1 MGSFDDRQCPHY
13 GPNWL
18 MKENATSFPAD
29 IKGCMKDCI
38 LSLFWPRKDIAG
50 FFEKHGCTKGEVS
63 SLQLDGENGLKR
75 HEITDA
81 LFRKLDA
88 RPDNGL
94 GPYRAMLQSLL
105 AWSHF
110 DPYYFDKLRK
120 LDRVAATRNL
130 DHLKQLQ
137 EIRDAK
143 IKTDRERRAT
153 HEAARQKPTTTLS
166 ELRVEYLDLLADK
179 TSRQERGYALER
191 ILTELARLSSL
202 ETTEAFR
209 VNGEQIDG
217 AVKFDG
223 EHYLIEA
230 KWQEKSASNE
240 PVYQFAGKVS
250 GKLYGRGLFI
260 SVNGFSA
267 EVVRSL
273 ITGKEIQTLFV
284 DGEDLIL
291 VLEEHLNFREM
302 IDRKV
307 KAAQTKGIIY
317 VHPISGA
324 EKKP

>member
-1 MGSFDDRQCPHY
+1 M
-13 GPNWL
+13 
-18 MKENATSFPAD
+18 TFPAD

-38 LSLFWPRKDIAG
+38 LSLFWSRKDIVG
-50 FFEKHGCTKGEVS
+50 FFQQHGCTKAE
-63 SLQLDGENGLKR
+63 LNDLKIEGENGLKR
-75 HEITDA
+75 HEIIDV
-81 LFRKLDA
+81 LFGKLDA
-88 RPDNGL
+88 RSDKGL
-94 GPYRAMLQSLL
+94 GPFRAMLQSLL

-120 LDRVAATRNL
+120 LDRATANRNL
-130 DHLKQLQ
+130 EHLRQLQ

-143 IKTDRERRAT
+143 IKADRERRAT
-153 HEAARQKPTTTLS
+153 HEAARQQPTTTLDQ
-166 ELRVEYLDLLADK
+166 LRTEYLDLLANK
-179 TSRQERGYALER
+179 TSRQQRGYALER
-191 ILTELARLSSL
+191 ILAELSRLSHL

-217 AVKFDG
+217 SVKFDG
-223 EHYLIEA
+223 EHYLLEA
-230 KWQEKSASNE
+230 KWQERSASNE

-260 SVNGFSA
+260 SVNGFST

-273 ITGKEIQTLFV
+273 TMGKEIQTLFV

-291 VLEEHLNFREM
+291 VLEGHLSLRDM

-307 KAAQTKGIIY
+307 KAAQTKGLIY

-324 EKKP
+324 EKNT

>member
-1 MGSFDDRQCPHY
+1 MG
-13 GPNWL
+13 
-18 MKENATSFPAD
+18 FPAD

-38 LSLFWPRKDIAG
+38 LSLFWPRKDIVG
-50 FFEKHGCTKGEVS
+50 FFEKHGCTKAEVS
-63 SLQLDGENGLKR
+63 SLQIEGESGLKR
-75 HEITDA
+75 HEIIDV
-81 LFRKLDA
+81 LFDTLNA

-94 GPYRAMLQSLL
+94 GPFRAMLQSLL

-120 LDRVAATRNL
+120 LDRAAANKNL
-130 DHLKQLQ
+130 EHLRQLQ

-143 IKTDRERRAT
+143 IKADRERRAT
-153 HEAARQKPTTTLS
+153 NDAARQQATATLD
-166 ELRVEYLDLLADK
+166 ELRTEYLDLLANK
-179 TSRQERGYALER
+179 TSRQQRGYALER
-191 ILTELARLSSL
+191 ILAELARLSRL

-209 VNGEQIDG
+209 VAGEQIDG

-230 KWQEKSASNE
+230 KWQDKSASNE
-240 PVYQFAGKVS
+240 PVYQFAGKVA

-273 ITGKEIQTLFV
+273 ILGKEIQTLFV

-291 VLEEHLNFREM
+291 VLEGHLSLRDM

-307 KAAQTKGIIY
+307 KAAQTKGLIY

-324 EKKP
+324 EKKA

>member
-1 MGSFDDRQCPHY
+1 M
-13 GPNWL
+13 
-18 MKENATSFPAD
+18 SFPAD

-38 LSLFWPRKDIAG
+38 LSLFWPRKDIVG
-50 FFEKHGCTKGEVS
+50 FFEKHGCTKAEVGR
-63 SLQLDGENGLKR
+63 LQIEGENALKR
-75 HEITDA
+75 YEIIDT
-81 LFRKLDA
+81 LFETLA
-88 RPDNGL
+88 TRPDNGL
-94 GPYRAMLQSLL
+94 GPFRAMLQSLL

-120 LDRVAATRNL
+120 LDRALASRNL
-130 DHLKQLQ
+130 EHLRQLQ

-143 IKTDRERRAT
+143 IKADRERRDAEEVKRQQAT
-153 HEAARQKPTTTLS
+153 ASLDD
-166 ELRVEYLDLLADK
+166 LRAEYLDLLANK
-179 TSRQERGYALER
+179 TSRQQRGYALER
-191 ILTELARLSSL
+191 ILAELARISRL

-217 AVKFDG
+217 SVKFDG

-240 PVYQFAGKVS
+240 PVYQFAGKVA

-260 SVNGFSA
+260 SVNGFSP
-267 EVVRSL
+267 EVIRSL
-273 ITGKEIQTLFV
+273 VMGKEIQMLFI

-291 VLEEHLNFREM
+291 VLEGHLTLREM
-302 IDRKV
+302 VDRKV

-324 EKKP
+324 EKKV